1 MSCSTSMCGTASKVV
16 PVFVI
21 RLANGNLLAPESAV
35 ADGSQVMGDAYVE
48 VGPADPD
55 YPRLAQLAVSEQE
68 MQDRRRRW
76 RDGDEALRLE
86 FEMYLARRDQGG
98 QDSPGAAG
106 RPAGPPA

>member
-1 MSCSTSMCGTASKVV
+1 
-16 PVFVI
+16 VFVI
-21 RLANGNLLAPESAV
+21 RLPNGNLLAPESAV
-35 ADGSQVMGDAYVE
+35 AADGQVMGDAYVE

-55 YPRLAQLAVSEQE
+55 YARLAQLAVSEQE

-98 QDSPGAAG
+98 QDGRGDGGQPG
-106 RPAGPPA
+106 